1 MWQFSLP
8 RQIGWQKLGQGGAAQ
23 KKLGVQEKNWGYGG
37 KVLGLKCAAGAYVF
51 IVYFLCP
58 GFNMDLSDFSSKSCP
73 NFLGLGAQFPAL
85 GNTDYGPDQSK
96 GLGGSHLGLQLT
108 DLTV

>member
-1 MWQFSLP
+1 LWQFSLP

-73 NFLGLGAQFPAL
+73 NFWGWSGRVWAL
-85 GNTDYGPDQSK
+85 GKVD
-96 GLGGSHLGLQLT
+96 
-108 DLTV
+108 

>member
-58 GFNMDLSDFSSKSCP
+58 GFNMDLSV
-73 NFLGLGAQFPAL
+73 FLAFFGGGFVRVRADRSRPCGQMPVLGIVP
-85 GNTDYGPDQSK
+85 
-96 GLGGSHLGLQLT
+96 
-108 DLTV
+108 